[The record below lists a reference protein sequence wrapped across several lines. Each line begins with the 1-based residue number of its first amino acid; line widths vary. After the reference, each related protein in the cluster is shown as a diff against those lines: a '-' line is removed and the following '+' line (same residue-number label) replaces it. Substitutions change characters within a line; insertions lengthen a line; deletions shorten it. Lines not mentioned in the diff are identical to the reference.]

1 MREALGLAP
10 APPLRTRPSVTFS
23 EISTDSRTLRPGAL
37 FVALRG
43 ERFDGHDHLAA
54 AAKAGAAAAIVRAGT
69 APVPGLPFIEVDD
82 TLRAYGD
89 LAHARRADITGPVV
103 AITGTNG
110 KTSTKEMLAA
120 VLRTRYRTHHRDE
133 QEFPDRDFPD
143 QAVGLLD
150 IHHSAPKA
158 DRLPDRRRGP
168 PRA

>member
-1 MREALGLAP
+1 MNGERPAASGPPWREAAEREALGLAP

-120 VLRTRYRTHHRDE
+120 VLRTRYRTHATRANLNNLVWD
-133 QEFPDRDFPD
+133 
-143 QAVGLLD
+143 G
-150 IHHSAPKA
+150 S
-158 DRLPDRRRGP
+158 RR
-168 PRA
+168 